1 MICDPTRMMSY
12 AAEKTK
18 LSLQSRIKQKGKT
31 IDQKECIVYVS
42 GGRDIEFANHL
53 LDYLI
58 ARKFEQNIDREK
70 EDILGC
76 EVHVFAP
83 SLQVSLFA

>member
-1 MICDPTRMMSY
+1 MMSY

-18 LSLQSRIKQKGKT
+18 LSLQSR
-31 IDQKECIVYVS
+31 KECIVYVS
-42 GGRDIEFANHL
+42 GGRDIEFAHHL

-58 ARKFEQNIDREK
+58 ARKNEQNVDREK
-70 EDILGC
+70 EFLGC

-83 SLQVSLFA
+83 SLQVSLFT